1 MLSSPGLGTTHQSGI
16 SGCRAVAQTGVICPG
31 ANGQNDMVQ
40 KARRLPGYGGTKT
53 RHAATFKQRYEEAE
67 RRRAA
72 VMQRLAGLNEKARAH
87 PGYRRASTL
96 LNQTFR
102 KASVAQR
109 LATLQAAEWLI
120 EVLENLSMF
129 M

>member
-1 MLSSPGLGTTHQSGI
+1 MIRRIKRTLTSRGRTAQLSTSF
-16 SGCRAVAQTGVICPG
+16 
-31 ANGQNDMVQ
+31 
-40 KARRLPGYGGTKT
+40 KARY
-53 RHAATFKQRYEEAE
+53 QEAE

-72 VMQRLAGLNEKARAH
+72 ILQRLSGLNKAARAH
-87 PGYRRASTL
+87 PAYQRALTL

-120 EVLENLSMF
+120 DVLENLTTML
-129 M
+129 

>member
-1 MLSSPGLGTTHQSGI
+1 MD
-16 SGCRAVAQTGVICPG
+16 RK
-31 ANGQNDMVQ
+31 M
-40 KARRLPGYGGTKT
+40 RRLPAYGGTKT
-53 RHAATFKQRYEEAE
+53 RHNATFKQRYEEAE

-72 VMQRLAGLNEKARAH
+72 IMQRLAGLNEKARAH

-120 EVLENLSMF
+120 EVLENLTTF
-129 M
+129 MGREWPRDRSCGAHEPPRQFLFYQILSVD

>member
-1 MLSSPGLGTTHQSGI
+1 MVRRVGRLLASVGT
-16 SGCRAVAQTGVICPG
+16 
-31 ANGQNDMVQ
+31 
-40 KARRLPGYGGTKT
+40 KARRKT
-53 RHAATFKQRYEEAE
+53 TFKQQYEEAE

-72 VMQRLAGLNEKARAH
+72 ILQRLAGLNEAAREH
-87 PGYRRASTL
+87 PAYRRARTL

-120 EVLENLSMF
+120 DVLENLTTLV
-129 M
+129 

>member
-1 MLSSPGLGTTHQSGI
+1 M
-16 SGCRAVAQTGVICPG
+16 
-31 ANGQNDMVQ
+31 
-40 KARRLPGYGGTKT
+40 RRLPAYGGTKT

-109 LATLQAAEWLI
+109 LATLQAAFGRKPPVAPRKKRKRRGVRRPAFAL
-120 EVLENLSMF
+120 
-129 M
+129 

>member
-1 MLSSPGLGTTHQSGI
+1 MDRKMRRPSG
-16 SGCRAVAQTGVICPG
+16 
-31 ANGQNDMVQ
+31 D
-40 KARRLPGYGGTKT
+40 GGTKT
-53 RHAATFKQRYEEAE
+53 RHNATFKQRYEEAE

-72 VMQRLAGLNEKARAH
+72 IMQRLAGLNEKARAH

-120 EVLENLSMF
+120 EVLENLTMF

>member
-1 MLSSPGLGTTHQSGI
+1 
-16 SGCRAVAQTGVICPG
+16 
-31 ANGQNDMVQ
+31 MVR
-40 KARRLPGYGGTKT
+40 KMRRLSAYGGTKT
-53 RHAATFKQRYEEAE
+53 RHAATFKQRYDEAE

-72 VMQRLAGLNEKARAH
+72 IMQRLAGLNERARAH
-87 PGYRRASTL
+87 PAYRRASTL

-120 EVLENLSMF
+120 DVLENLTMF
-129 M
+129 L

>member
-1 MLSSPGLGTTHQSGI
+1 
-16 SGCRAVAQTGVICPG
+16 
-31 ANGQNDMVQ
+31 
-40 KARRLPGYGGTKT
+40 
-53 RHAATFKQRYEEAE
+53 
-67 RRRAA
+67 
-72 VMQRLAGLNEKARAH
+72 MQRLAGLNEKARAH

-120 EVLENLSMF
+120 DVLENLTHVHVTRMARGAAASACP
-129 M
+129 